1 MKTTNN
7 LQPADCSSTADIS
20 AEIDLLD
27 KSLNKLIVQFDQFHA
42 AIAPR
47 HDPVA
52 TQPQQPVAPMHL
64 TVREFDEADRAPL
77 RLLYLASRKAAFTW
91 SAIESFQAGDF
102 DIHTD
107 GERILVA
114 EGNGSLL
121 GFASIWEPDCFLHNL
136 FVHPSFTRKGVGR
149 ALLAGCA
156 KHFSAPPTLKCM
168 KANTKALQFYA
179 SQGWRALREEVGPDG
194 PYFLM
199 AKS

>member
-1 MKTTNN
+1 MNI
-7 LQPADCSSTADIS
+7 L
-20 AEIDLLD
+20 
-27 KSLNKLIVQFDQFHA
+27 
-42 AIAPR
+42 
-47 HDPVA
+47 
-52 TQPQQPVAPMHL
+52 
-64 TVREFDEADRAPL
+64 VREFEEADRDAL
-77 RLLYLASRKAAFTW
+77 RLLYVASRDAAFTW
-91 SAIESFQAGDF
+91 SAAGAHRPGDF
-102 DIHTD
+102 DLHTE

-114 EGNGSLL
+114 AVGAEVL
-121 GFASIWEPDCFLHNL
+121 GFASIWEPDSFLHNL

-156 KHFSAPPTLKCM
+156 KHLSAPPTLKCM